1 MTRLDSFARMGNE
14 ALAFG
19 LVCGSGAATF
29 VGALG
34 VYLNRG
40 KLDPAFLSASM
51 GASAGVM
58 IYVSFVEIFCAKAVD
73 SFAESGSSDVEARRH
88 ATLLFFA
95 GIVSTFALDKL
106 AHLLMRRQGWSAEGG
121 RATRRKNDLA
131 PERRDDEQRSDAES
145 LEVRDASGGKIEAT
159 EMGKVGGHDEGL
171 RKAGII
177 TALAIG
183 LHNFPEGLATYMATI
198 GSSSTGI
205 AVAVAI
211 ALHNIPEGLA
221 VAVPVF
227 YSSGSRA
234 KGILWGVLSGL
245 SEPLGGLFGHLV
257 LKGTDM
263 NPLAYGTLFALV
275 GGMMTYISFAELLPN
290 ALYHDP
296 SGHSATASCLLG
308 MAVMA
313 ASLLLFEA

>member
-1 MTRLDSFARMGNE
+1 MSSEATRSPWRSGTRLAGRSRPRRGGRWAGTTR
-14 ALAFG
+14 AFVRPG
-19 LVCGSGAATF
+19 LSPPS
-29 VGALG
+29 
-34 VYLNRG
+34 R
-40 KLDPAFLSASM
+40 
-51 GASAGVM
+51 
-58 IYVSFVEIFCAKAVD
+58 
-73 SFAESGSSDVEARRH
+73 SGS
-88 ATLLFFA
+88 T
-95 GIVSTFALDKL
+95 TFP
-106 AHLLMRRQGWSAEGG
+106 
-121 RATRRKNDLA
+121 RA
-131 PERRDDEQRSDAES
+131 
-145 LEVRDASGGKIEAT
+145 
-159 EMGKVGGHDEGL
+159 
-171 RKAGII
+171 
-177 TALAIG
+177 
-183 LHNFPEGLATYMATI
+183 
-198 GSSSTGI
+198 STGI